1 MNIQFF
7 SKEYIDSEKLKFQ
20 SKYFAWFSCIVI
32 ILVGLLAVLSYSQTG
47 VTTSF
52 KVMIAHIIIYASGLI
67 LLKKGFYHTAVS
79 AATLLSPCIQFIRI
93 LVDNYT
99 SPISLVISVV
109 FLFCFMCI
117 GFPFASYKKALIS
130 SGLVLIYIV
139 YALLIKGKSL
149 NLPPVVVIL
158 LMWSALL
165 IYTLVNMQ
173 SIINNKIHTQNN
185 SKTILIEKNNSNLTN
200 LLNIIK
206 DLINQLL
213 RASNEI
219 AMSSDYF
226 AQATQE
232 ESAVIEQIT
241 STVEEISATANNI
254 VDEVIKQ
261 NKKIT
266 NIIDQIKLVYRLL
279 DKSSFKLQNIA
290 DIKSKLNNIM
300 EETKQTLKVSKSSVK
315 DTTSYFNNVSN
326 AVNVIKEIADQT
338 NLLALNASI
347 EAARAGEHGKG
358 FAVVASEVTKLADQ
372 TQGNAK
378 EILSYVKNLSEN
390 LLNVNK
396 QLDILFD
403 KSAILIT
410 DIDEIGKHIDD
421 ILKLSNENVRINQRT
436 LGDAEVVI
444 NLMNIVQNAIK
455 EEQIAIEEVSKS
467 ITEMNNTVQTNAGT
481 AEELA
486 SSADSLKGLAEN
498 LEGKIK

>member
-79 AATLLSPCIQFIRI
+79 AAALLSPCIQFIRI

-185 SKTILIEKNNSNLTN
+185 SKTIL
-200 LLNIIK
+200 
-206 DLINQLL
+206 
-213 RASNEI
+213 
-219 AMSSDYF
+219 
-226 AQATQE
+226 
-232 ESAVIEQIT
+232 
-241 STVEEISATANNI
+241 
-254 VDEVIKQ
+254 
-261 NKKIT
+261 
-266 NIIDQIKLVYRLL
+266 
-279 DKSSFKLQNIA
+279 
-290 DIKSKLNNIM
+290 
-300 EETKQTLKVSKSSVK
+300 
-315 DTTSYFNNVSN
+315 
-326 AVNVIKEIADQT
+326 
-338 NLLALNASI
+338 
-347 EAARAGEHGKG
+347 
-358 FAVVASEVTKLADQ
+358 
-372 TQGNAK
+372 
-378 EILSYVKNLSEN
+378 
-390 LLNVNK
+390 
-396 QLDILFD
+396 
-403 KSAILIT
+403 
-410 DIDEIGKHIDD
+410 
-421 ILKLSNENVRINQRT
+421 
-436 LGDAEVVI
+436 
-444 NLMNIVQNAIK
+444 K

-498 LEGKIK
+498 LEGKIKWNLLRD